1 MKTMIIL
8 FFLLFAGAGVNKA
21 SAQANEIAQL
31 ILNIE
36 KLRQF
41 KQILEDLK
49 KGYDILFKGYT
60 TIKNLSE
67 GNFKLHKAFLDA
79 LLEVNPKVKNY
90 YKVAGIVDYQIKL
103 LREQQAAYNR
113 FRQQGNLTE
122 DELRYL
128 AEVYGNL
135 IKLSLRNLDE
145 LANVVTAD
153 KLRMS
158 DDERLKAIDGIYA
171 DMEEKLVF
179 LRHFNGQA
187 SVLSSQRAKD
197 RHDAATIQKLQGL
210 P

>member
-1 MKTMIIL
+1 MKKIIIL
-8 FFLLFAGAGVNKA
+8 LLLLFAGAGVNKA
-21 SAQANEIAQL
+21 NAQANEIAQL
-31 ILNIE
+31 LLNIE

-79 LLEVNPKVKNY
+79 LLEVNPKVKDY

-145 LANVVTAD
+145 LASVVTAN

-158 DDERLKAIDGIYA
+158 DDERLKAIDAVYA

-187 SVLSSQRAKD
+187 SVLAAQRAKD
-197 RHDAATIQKLQGL
+197 RHEAETIKKLEGL

>member
-1 MKTMIIL
+1 MKKIIIL
-8 FFLLFAGAGVNKA
+8 MLMLIAGAGANKA
-21 SAQANEIAQL
+21 NAQANEIAQL

-79 LLEVNPKVKNY
+79 LWEVNPKVKNY
-90 YKVAGIVDYQIKL
+90 YKVAGIVDYQLKL

-122 DELRYL
+122 EELRYL
-128 AEVYGNL
+128 SEVYENL

-145 LANVVTAD
+145 LASVVTAD

-187 SVLSSQRAKD
+187 SVLAAQRAKD
-197 RHDAATIQKLQGL
+197 KHDAATIEKLQGL